1 MKEIAQAFYK
11 DNEDQRFTNA
21 PPNKEGFIIG
31 GYQSDHLRRLLYDQ
45 R

>member
-21 PPNKEGFIIG
+21 PPNKEG
-31 GYQSDHLRRLLYDQ
+31 YPVRPLAKASL
-45 R
+45 